1 MARGGVRFHAPGP
14 LAAIFGRA
22 RTHRGS

>member
-1 MARGGVRFHAPGP
+1 MARVGVRFHAPGP